1 MTVASRHARADWAF
15 WAAAQ
20 DAAAAVAVC
29 SQIDDRDYEV
39 LVGPMAATLPWLAVP
54 TPDRLDVSGLQAA
67 LETRGGGAR
76 E

>member
-1 MTVASRHARADWAF
+1 
-15 WAAAQ
+15 
-20 DAAAAVAVC
+20 
-29 SQIDDRDYEV
+29 
-39 LVGPMAATLPWLAVP
+39 MAATLPWLAVP